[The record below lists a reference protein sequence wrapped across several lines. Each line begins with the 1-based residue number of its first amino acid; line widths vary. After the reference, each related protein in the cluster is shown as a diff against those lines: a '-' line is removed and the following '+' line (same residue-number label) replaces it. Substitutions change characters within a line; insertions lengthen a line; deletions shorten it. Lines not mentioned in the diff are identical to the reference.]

1 MATGEDDKL
10 NNNLDLSEVN
20 AELEDLN
27 RSCESILSDNLV
39 WEDSQAELAYENIAK
54 ETRKYDFT
62 GFKQVTSTP
71 IKSAHSYTVP
81 TKSKKS
87 PKSTRSAPVSPS
99 SLNSPV
105 KVQQRITSWE
115 KLIHSET
122 GTIAKTKISPIR
134 RTNTRIATK
143 KGLASPLAAAGDFQ
157 RKRKFKPNTS
167 VVARKILKEKKVA
180 RKPRVPHIIITM
192 AQPNIARAGRLNPRN
207 RGAGGVGDTVA
218 GLGFPNLETAGI
230 SPSGKLIIKKLI
242 LLRET
247 IVTNTNIVL
256 RPGGNIQVAIKPLQK
271 YLERTKDIYASFSN
285 TAADIADGN
294 ASGLAVMEE
303 LISLEDELE
312 GLSEYCETQ
321 IANIPVAAAVAGAD
335 QIRLS
340 RLNFPTFNGEGNYS
354 NWKTDF
360 EILIVHVPL
369 ENVKRTRL
377 LESLEGDAK
386 IYIKS
391 VVTPDKSYDDIIA
404 LLEAR
409 YNDPLVVNYNLLD
422 RMFNSPDMAN
432 PQSTEKHWDNAVG
445 DINAVIASGM
455 GIGEIL
461 VYFKLH
467 KFQPETVRRVKMLH
481 KIKYPGSNSINLEE
495 AVFLM
500 NQIVAEEVEL
510 KKDSVAIE
518 QTMQSLTMAAVPKVA
533 PKTQPPAVAP
543 ITQTQS
549 TLTNQNGGN
558 TNKGTPNYKTPSS
571 NHAPYNNNSPSS
583 YYAPYNN
590 NSPSSYGTPRNND
603 SPHCHYCPNKIHWTG
618 YCTKYK
624 TVKQKREALEKLGRC
639 PECTWEIKKGN
650 KHKCDVYAYCKHC
663 DGQHKNWLCT
673 SKQPPK

>member
-10 NNNLDLSEVN
+10 NNNLDLSEIN

-81 TKSKKS
+81 TKSKKR
-87 PKSTRSAPVSPS
+87 PKNTRSAPVSPS

-122 GTIAKTKISPIR
+122 GTIAKTKIGPIWRTSTR
-134 RTNTRIATK
+134 RAAK

-256 RPGGNIQVAIKPLQK
+256 VPGGNIQIAIKPLQK

-386 IYIKS
+386 IYIRS
-391 VVTPDKSYDDIIA
+391 VVTPDKSYNDIIA

-481 KIKYPGSNSINLEE
+481 KIKYPGSNSINLQE

-533 PKTQPPAVAP
+533 PKIQTPVVAP
-543 ITQTQS
+543 ITQTKN
-549 TLTNQNGGN
+549 TLTNQNGN
-558 TNKGTPNYKTPSS
+558 TPNYQTPSS
-571 NHAPYNNNSPSS
+571 N
-583 YYAPYNN
+583 YAPYNN
-590 NSPSSYGTPRNND
+590 NSPSN
-603 SPHCHYCPNKIHWTG
+603 
-618 YCTKYK
+618 YK
-624 TVKQKREALEKLGRC
+624 TPYNNNYPYNGGKIPRCKVCPASGHSTGNCHIYTTAKAKRSRLSSIGKCE
-639 PECTWEIKKGN
+639 ECMEKKGSRHECWN
-650 KHKCDVYAYCKHC
+650 YDICKYCE
-663 DGQHKNWLCT
+663 GQHKNWLCI
-673 SKQPPK
+673 SKQKPPK